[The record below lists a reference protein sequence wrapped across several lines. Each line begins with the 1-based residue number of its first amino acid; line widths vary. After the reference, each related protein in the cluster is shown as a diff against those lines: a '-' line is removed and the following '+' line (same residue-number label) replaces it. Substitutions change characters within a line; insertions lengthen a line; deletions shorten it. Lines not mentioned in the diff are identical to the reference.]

1 MLLLSLSL
9 IKKVVEEEAEVVQR
23 LKAWVEQL
31 ASIRSSDPFVGLPVD
46 EQSPVGEKSDKS
58 QEKILKLIS
67 CVCRLGG

>member
-1 MLLLSLSL
+1 M
-9 IKKVVEEEAEVVQR
+9 VEEEAEVVQR

-46 EQSPVGEKSDKS
+46 EQSPVGEKSEI

-67 CVCRLGG
+67 YVFVGWEGRCGAD